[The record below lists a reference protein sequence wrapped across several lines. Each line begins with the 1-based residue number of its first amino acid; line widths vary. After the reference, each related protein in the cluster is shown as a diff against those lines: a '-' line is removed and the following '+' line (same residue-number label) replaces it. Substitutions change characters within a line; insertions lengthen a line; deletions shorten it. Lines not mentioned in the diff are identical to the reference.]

1 MISVRHARDLAPFAG
16 SSLGKSD
23 WLTVDQTMVDAFA
36 TLTGDTHW
44 IHTDTE
50 RASRNLPGGTTI
62 AHGLLLLSLMPRLQR
77 EIYEI
82 AERGAGLNYG
92 YDRVRFILP
101 VPVGTQVRLS
111 LSLVSAD
118 LHAQGTRIQTDAVIE
133 IGQEAQPAVVARHIL
148 LVRDMINGD

>member
-1 MISVRHARDLAPFAG
+1 MISVRHARDLALFAG
-16 SSLGKSD
+16 SRLGQSG
-23 WLTVDQTMVDAFA
+23 WLMVDQPMVDAFA
-36 TLTGDTHW
+36 LLTGDTHW

-50 RASRNLPGGTTI
+50 RARRDLPGGTTI

-101 VPVGTQVRLS
+101 VPVGAQVRLS
-111 LSLVSAD
+111 LSLISVD
-118 LHAQGTRIQTDAVIE
+118 PHGQGTRILTDAVIE
-133 IGQEAQPAVVARHIL
+133 IGQDAQPAVVARHIL
-148 LVRDMINGD
+148 LVRDNSNAQ